1 MTEKIEIAI
10 DHLLGLIVS
19 APLHEAENVCAIARS
34 LDILNTVQRHQMLR
48 GMLSSLAD
56 CGSEPEGCE
65 ADCKEPTQSVGGER
79 SVTPEAE
86 KPKRTRRTK
95 AEIEAERAALAA
107 APVEEP
113 AAPVEEPAAPVEEPA
128 APVEEPAAP
137 VEELAALAEATGT
150 ENSEAVTRQT
160 IRDYFI
166 ANKSAELKAQFAVL
180 LTEYGAKS
188 VTDVPDDKVTE
199 FYTKLTA

>member
-19 APLHEAENVCAIARS
+19 APLHEAENICTIAKS
-34 LDILNTVQRHQMLR
+34 LDILNSVQRLQMLR
-48 GMLSSLAD
+48 EKIASDPILSCYANY
-56 CGSEPEGCE
+56 GSEPEGCG
-65 ADCKEPTQSVGGER
+65 AEPTQSVGDEVGA
-79 SVTPEAE
+79 TPEVE

-95 AEIEAERAALAA
+95 AEIEAERAALTA

-113 AAPVEEPAAPVEEPA
+113 AAPVEELAALA
-128 APVEEPAAP
+128 D
-137 VEELAALAEATGT
+137 EELAALAEATGT

-188 VTDVPDDKVTE
+188 VTDVPDDKVAE
-199 FYTKLTA
+199 FYNKLTA

>member
-19 APLHEAENVCAIARS
+19 APLHEAENICTIAKS
-34 LDILNTVQRHQMLR
+34 LDILNSVQRLQMLR
-48 GMLSSLAD
+48 EKIASDPILSCYANY
-56 CGSEPEGCE
+56 GSEPEGCG
-65 ADCKEPTQSVGGER
+65 AEPTQSVGDEVGA
-79 SVTPEAE
+79 TPEVE

-95 AEIEAERAALAA
+95 AEIEAERAALTA

-113 AAPVEEPAAPVEEPA
+113 AAPVEEPAAPVEELA
-128 APVEEPAAP
+128 ALAD
-137 VEELAALAEATGT
+137 EELAALAEATGT

-188 VTDVPDDKVTE
+188 VTDVPDDKVAE
-199 FYTKLTA
+199 FYNKLTA